1 MEIVAAGNSRGQA
14 KAFTDKRIAIKR
26 NAIKI
31 PLVLMMKKM

>member
-1 MEIVAAGNSRGQA
+1 MEMVATGNSRGQA
-14 KAFTDKRIAIKR
+14 KVFTDMRIAIKR